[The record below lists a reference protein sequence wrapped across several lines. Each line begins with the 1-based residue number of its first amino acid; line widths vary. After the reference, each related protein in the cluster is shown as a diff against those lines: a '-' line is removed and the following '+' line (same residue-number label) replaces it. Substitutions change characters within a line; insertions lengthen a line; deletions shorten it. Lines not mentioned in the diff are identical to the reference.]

1 MIFRG
6 WIFFGA
12 VCATYLLAVALL
24 AGDAFLFDDATSLQY
39 NTALVSLGDAS
50 TWRDAFLSGVATPF
64 GRVVSMASFAL
75 QAGVEGGLDP
85 AHLRVI
91 NALLHVV
98 TAVLLSLCAGH
109 LLSGLGYDKE
119 RGHVIALG
127 TGVLWLLFP
136 LHLSTV
142 LYPVQ
147 RMTQLAALFSAA
159 GYLSYLRWRGPVTH
173 TVLHWPAAIHTLLW
187 VALFTLLGALSKEV
201 ALLLPWLIA
210 WTELAVFRGMVDGR
224 RHWLARVAL
233 VASVL
238 PLVLLVWGTLAG
250 WGVVHDGYRYLDFAP
265 AERLLTQL
273 RILWL
278 YVGWLLI
285 PFKEAGFVHD
295 DLLVS
300 TDLLQPATT
309 AIAAL
314 AWTALIAFA
323 VAMRRR
329 VPALLFAVGFFL
341 IAHAMESSVLALELA
356 FEHRNYLPSF
366 AVALLLATA
375 LASLLERLRRG
386 MPDLARVLPYLLLV
400 LLVIPLGQRLYA
412 WSDSLT
418 MALTSVA
425 AHPQSPRA
433 HYLLGQAREQA
444 AARATGDE
452 RVAQLLAARKA
463 YLDMASIDTDAIAP
477 LVILHR
483 FDARHFPGNP
493 QQHQWLTTLPERLDG
508 APLPATQY
516 NAVAALLD
524 CLGDRCAGDA
534 DETRR
539 VLRALETRYRG
550 DLRVQAALYRY
561 HLYRGSEG
569 DAQRVLR
576 IIEASP
582 SEGLIARLELEQAM
596 AAQDNGAMLEA
607 VVPLY
612 RNDGLRRQR
621 WFGAVLG
628 AQD

>member
-12 VCATYLLAVALL
+12 VCAAYLLVVALL
-24 AGDAFLFDDATSLQY
+24 ASDAFLFDDATSLQY
-39 NTALVSLGDAS
+39 NTTLVSLRDAS
-50 TWRDAFLSGVATPF
+50 TWRDAILSGVATPF
-64 GRVVSMASFAL
+64 GRIVSMSSFAL
-75 QAGVEGGLDP
+75 QAGIEGSLDP
-85 AHLRVI
+85 AHLRIV

-98 TAVLLSLCAGH
+98 IAVLLSQCARH
-109 LLSGLGYDKE
+109 LLSGLGYNNE
-119 RGHVIALG
+119 RGRLVAMF

-136 LHLSTV
+136 LHVSTV

-159 GYLSYLRWRGPVTH
+159 GYLSYLRWRVPVTH
-173 TVLHWPAAIHTLLW
+173 IALHWPAAIHTLLW
-187 VALFTLLGALSKEV
+187 VVLFTLLGALSKEV
-201 ALLLPWLIA
+201 ALLLLWLIA
-210 WTELAVFRGMVDGR
+210 WTELVVFRGMVNGR

-238 PLVLLVWGTLAG
+238 PLILLLWGTLDG
-250 WGVVHDGYRYLDFAP
+250 WGVVHDGYRYLDFTP
-265 AERLLTQL
+265 VERLLTQL
-273 RILWL
+273 RMLWL

-285 PFKEAGFVHD
+285 PFNDAGFVHD

-300 TDLLQPATT
+300 TGLLHPATT

-314 AWTALIAFA
+314 AWAALFIVA

-329 VPALLFAVGFFL
+329 VPVLLFALGFFL

-375 LASLLERLRRG
+375 LVSLLERLRHSMR
-386 MPDLARVLPYLLLV
+386 DLARLLPYLLLV
-400 LLVIPLGQRLYA
+400 LLVIPLGQRLHA

-418 MALTSVA
+418 MALVGVA

-444 AARATGDE
+444 AAHATGDE
-452 RVAQLLAARKA
+452 RVTQLLAAREA
-463 YLDMASIDTDAIAP
+463 YLNMASIDADAVAP

-493 QQHQWLTTLPERLDG
+493 QQHRWLTALPERLDG

-524 CLGDRCAGDA
+524 CLGDRCMGDPDTTA
-534 DETRR
+534 R
-539 VLRALETRYRG
+539 VLLALETRYRG

-561 HLYRGSEG
+561 YLYRGSEG

-582 SEGLIARLELEQAM
+582 SEGLIARLQLERAM